1 MAAQQIADIVL
12 DLPADPPR
20 PYETHTTAPQ
30 AGLYFFTGK
39 EGEAT
44 LELVQDGEGWALCR
58 NHGLTPLHDGP
69 DGGWQI
75 GYLPDRLRCTA
86 EGLLWDAGA
95 KTTLLH
101 RLEQAKEEGNQ
112 SLLGSYSSE
121 ELTLTLD
128 IHAQD
133 GLLWCY
139 HPRYGSDPMMQI
151 DDTHF
156 IYWQERSSAF
166 LVTLYPDGSLTLDA
180 GRCLNMV
187 FQKR

>member
-1 MAAQQIADIVL
+1 M
-12 DLPADPPR
+12 
-20 PYETHTTAPQ
+20 
-30 AGLYFFTGK
+30 
-39 EGEAT
+39 
-44 LELVQDGEGWALCR
+44 
-58 NHGLTPLHDGP
+58 
-69 DGGWQI
+69 
-75 GYLPDRLRCTA
+75 
-86 EGLLWDAGA
+86 WDAGA

-151 DDTHF
+151 DNTHF

-180 GRCLNMV
+180 GRCVEHGIPKTISSLSKKDQQKISVSPFLQNHSALLNRKMLL
-187 FQKR
+187 

>member
-1 MAAQQIADIVL
+1 MQKLVVKLEEMYDRDAL
-12 DLPADPPR
+12 
-20 PYETHTTAPQ
+20 
-30 AGLYFFTGK
+30 TGMYNRRGF
-39 EGEAT
+39 ENRG
-44 LELVQDGEGWALCR
+44 
-58 NHGLTPLHDGP
+58 NPMF
-69 DGGWQI
+69 
-75 GYLPDRLRCTA
+75 
-86 EGLLWDAGA
+86 
-95 KTTLLH
+95 
-101 RLEQAKEEGNQ
+101 EQAKEEGNQ

>member
-1 MAAQQIADIVL
+1 MGCRSQNHPAA
-12 DLPADPPR
+12 PSG
-20 PYETHTTAPQ
+20 
-30 AGLYFFTGK
+30 AGKRGGK
-39 EGEAT
+39 PSASGQ
-44 LELVQDGEGWALCR
+44 L
-58 NHGLTPLHDGP
+58 
-69 DGGWQI
+69 
-75 GYLPDRLRCTA
+75 
-86 EGLLWDAGA
+86 
-95 KTTLLH
+95 
-101 RLEQAKEEGNQ
+101 
-112 SLLGSYSSE
+112 YSSE

-166 LVTLYPDGSLTLDA
+166 LVTVYPDGSLTLDA

>member
-1 MAAQQIADIVL
+1 M
-12 DLPADPPR
+12 
-20 PYETHTTAPQ
+20 
-30 AGLYFFTGK
+30 
-39 EGEAT
+39 
-44 LELVQDGEGWALCR
+44 
-58 NHGLTPLHDGP
+58 
-69 DGGWQI
+69 
-75 GYLPDRLRCTA
+75 
-86 EGLLWDAGA
+86 WDAGA

-128 IHAQD
+128 IPAQD